1 MASSFRKMSFCVGDI
16 SQLHNLAALK
26 PPHLGNLKKVA
37 SFHVDKS
44 SNSILSAATL
54 TMNAN

>member
-1 MASSFRKMSFCVGDI
+1 MEDI
-16 SQLHNLAALK
+16 SHLHNLAALK
-26 PPHLGNLKKVA
+26 PPHKGNLKKVA

-44 SNSILSAATL
+44 SFSILSAATL